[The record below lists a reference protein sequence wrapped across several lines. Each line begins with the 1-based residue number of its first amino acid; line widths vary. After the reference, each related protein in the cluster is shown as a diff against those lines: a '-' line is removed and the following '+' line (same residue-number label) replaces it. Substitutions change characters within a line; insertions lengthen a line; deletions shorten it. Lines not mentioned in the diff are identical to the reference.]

1 MNIDTKVISIILT
14 DVIKQ
19 YIKRIIDPKQSLSQ
33 DYRLVLNLKINQ
45 YNPFS

>member
-1 MNIDTKVISIILT
+1 MNIDVKVINIILT
-14 DVIKQ
+14 DVTKQ
-19 YIKRIIDPKQSLSQ
+19 YIKRIIYPKQSLSQ